1 MKSQT
6 HVRAH
11 TLMHTHAYTSGNSN
25 TSFFFGL
32 GMALRFQISVYAG
45 TAVVGVK
52 QKQIVVIAK
61 QSKYNALYFRYVCY
75 FIHRLNG

>member
-1 MKSQT
+1 
-6 HVRAH
+6 
-11 TLMHTHAYTSGNSN
+11 
-25 TSFFFGL
+25 
-32 GMALRFQISVYAG
+32 MALRFQISVYAG